1 MLPCMSPTRLSY
13 RCNAKLTAASNALRR
28 HSSEMEAA
36 IQLVQSHP
44 NEQLN
49 DARADL
55 RESFNQAQAAWD
67 EYTAHLAEHG
77 ILSELPASTQV

>member
-1 MLPCMSPTRLSY
+1 
-13 RCNAKLTAASNALRR
+13 
-28 HSSEMEAA
+28 MEAA